1 MSDNM
6 KSIATKMTIGLIL
19 IFLWIPA
26 VFWSEITSKI
36 NNDKSK
42 KLQKKIKNSLF
53 VTGKVKNI
61 DNENHIN
68 LNTKF
73 GEITMYNSVA
83 ASEKFKM
90 LRKNNYNSRRY
101 YQPRSRSIYNQPKS
115 RGIFGKPKSRGIFGN
130 RRSRGIFGNRR
141 SRGIFGNRRSRGIFG
156 NRRSRGIYERFN
168 PLDNSFT
175 SKINYKGFVLEGN
188 DGNDYEIFRN
198 SLSKNDLENVMTK
211 SFYRDMKPNFNN
223 KVLNNKKYN
232 YYKLGIGST
241 LTLVAEDESLKKLPD
256 THLLHRGYLSR
267 DDIIKKNK
275 SKTLLKSWLFR
286 IISGLLLGVGVF
298 LITSPVKYIL
308 ENAPNLVD
316 FPIIKV
322 FKPILEAGSGAILFF
337 INTFSVFGSGI
348 LAIVMTLFV
357 FLLVNFAIPII
368 ILIVGFI
375 VWTIIK
381 NKNKDNSNLTDNL

>member
-1 MSDNM
+1 M
-6 KSIATKMTIGLIL
+6 KSIASKMTIGLIL
-19 IFLWIPA
+19 IILWIPA

-53 VTGKVKNI
+53 VTGKVRNI
-61 DNENHIN
+61 DNEKNIR

-83 ASEKFKM
+83 ASEKYTM
-90 LRKNNYNSRRY
+90 LKKYNSRNY
-101 YQPRSRSIYNQPKS
+101 YKPRSRSVFGQPRSRSVFGQPRSRSVFGQPRSRSIFGQPRS
-115 RGIFGKPKSRGIFGN
+115 RSIFGQP
-130 RRSRGIFGNRR
+130 RSRGIF
-141 SRGIFGNRRSRGIFG
+141 
-156 NRRSRGIYERFN
+156 ERFN
-168 PLDNSFT
+168 PLASSFT
-175 SKINYKGFVLEGN
+175 SKINYKGFVLKGN

-198 SLSKNDLENVMTK
+198 SISKQDLENVMTK
-211 SFYRDMKPNFNN
+211 SYNRDIKPNFNN
-223 KVLNNKKYN
+223 KILNNKKYN

-241 LTLVAEDESLKKLPD
+241 LTVVAEDESLKKLPD
-256 THLLHRGYLSR
+256 TLLLHRGYLSK
-267 DDIIKKNK
+267 DDIVKKNK
-275 SKTLLKSWLFR
+275 SNTLLKSWLFR

-308 ENAPNLVD
+308 ENAPDLVD

-368 ILIVGFI
+368 ILVVGFI
-375 VWTIIK
+375 VWTIISK
-381 NKNKDNSNLTDNL
+381 NKKSKVDDFSKIDDI